1 MRKNK
6 FLYVLLLSVLF
17 SACDKEDN
25 LTPSNLGKDWFTIEN
40 SEDPVDR
47 AIYQFYEE
55 TGIPVFYN
63 DTIGQETRV
72 DNWGNSYTH
81 YEILQFS
88 SSALGGTETP
98 NPFSAYELCPKESVI
113 DGLEFLREEIVPVL
127 PESIKIRSFLLLKSL
142 TPRNSTTSKEAFKG
156 LNTVL
161 ISRVAEF
168 RNMSDAERQNMKG
181 AVLNA
186 VLATPV
192 AAYTE
197 ELAAFYQTTRGC
209 YTQANL
215 YG

>member
-142 TPRNSTTSKEAFKG
+142 TPWLKSGILDLSHYQNFYEFPKFRIK
-156 LNTVL
+156 LL
-161 ISRVAEF
+161 ILILLHFNIVRII
-168 RNMSDAERQNMKG
+168 
-181 AVLNA
+181 
-186 VLATPV
+186 
-192 AAYTE
+192 Y
-197 ELAAFYQTTRGC
+197 
-209 YTQANL
+209 
-215 YG
+215 

>member
-72 DNWGNSYTH
+72 DNW
-81 YEILQFS
+81 
-88 SSALGGTETP
+88 
-98 NPFSAYELCPKESVI
+98 VI
-113 DGLEFLREEIVPVL
+113 RIHITKSCSLVHLPWVGRKPLIRFRLMSCVRKKVL
-127 PESIKIRSFLLLKSL
+127 
-142 TPRNSTTSKEAFKG
+142 STG
-156 LNTVL
+156 LNSCVKKL
-161 ISRVAEF
+161 CLFCPRVSKF
-168 RNMSDAERQNMKG
+168 
-181 AVLNA
+181 AVS
-186 VLATPV
+186 
-192 AAYTE
+192 
-197 ELAAFYQTTRGC
+197 C
-209 YTQANL
+209 C
-215 YG
+215 

>member
-1 MRKNK
+1 MKKNK
-6 FLYVLLLSVLF
+6 FLYILLLSVLF
-17 SACDKEDN
+17 VACDKEDN

-40 SEDPVDR
+40 SDDPVDR
-47 AIYQFYEE
+47 AIYQFYVE

-98 NPFSAYELCPKESVI
+98 NPFSSYELCPREYVV

-142 TPRNSTTSKEAFKG
+142 TPYNSATSKEAFKG

-161 ISRVAEF
+161 ISRVTEF
-168 RNMSDAERQNMKG
+168 RDMSD
-181 AVLNA
+181 V
-186 VLATPV
+186 
-192 AAYTE
+192 
-197 ELAAFYQTTRGC
+197 
-209 YTQANL
+209 
-215 YG
+215 